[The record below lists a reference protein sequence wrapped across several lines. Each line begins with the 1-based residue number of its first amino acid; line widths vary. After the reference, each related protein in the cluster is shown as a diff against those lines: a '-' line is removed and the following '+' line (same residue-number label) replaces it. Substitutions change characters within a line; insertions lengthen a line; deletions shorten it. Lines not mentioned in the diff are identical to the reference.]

1 MYKLIASDLDET
13 LLRRDKTVSRED
25 IEAIHLFEKAG
36 GMFVCNTGRPFTTV
50 QETLK
55 ELGQY
60 GKKKHYVISYNGA
73 VITENDGNRV
83 LHFEGIPFAMA
94 ELIYKQCI
102 AYDVCVSVY
111 TLDTVYVYNL
121 SQKEID
127 PWKTREVYTETKEK
141 NIDFLK
147 EQNIVKCF
155 VECHDTAYLKR
166 MAQELKEMTTG
177 IDITFSSDYGL
188 EFNKEG
194 VNKGEGLKKLAEIL
208 HIDLHDTIA
217 IGDNF
222 NDLPAIKT
230 AGLGICPASALE
242 VIKPYCDH
250 VTEAT
255 YEQSAIHEVIERW
268 AMGE

>member
-25 IEAIHLFEKAG
+25 IEAIHRFEKAG
-36 GMFVCNTGRPFTTV
+36 GLFVCNTGRPFTTV

-127 PWKTREVYTETKEK
+127 PWKTREVYTGTNEK
-141 NIDFLK
+141 NLD
-147 EQNIVKCF
+147 
-155 VECHDTAYLKR
+155 YL
-166 MAQELKEMTTG
+166 
-177 IDITFSSDYGL
+177 
-188 EFNKEG
+188 
-194 VNKGEGLKKLAEIL
+194 
-208 HIDLHDTIA
+208 
-217 IGDNF
+217 
-222 NDLPAIKT
+222 
-230 AGLGICPASALE
+230 
-242 VIKPYCDH
+242 
-250 VTEAT
+250 
-255 YEQSAIHEVIERW
+255 
-268 AMGE
+268 